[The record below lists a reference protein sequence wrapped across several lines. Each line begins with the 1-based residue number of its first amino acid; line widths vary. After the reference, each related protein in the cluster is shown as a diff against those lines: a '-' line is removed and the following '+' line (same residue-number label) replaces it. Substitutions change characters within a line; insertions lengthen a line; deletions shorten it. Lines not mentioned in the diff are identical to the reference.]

1 MKLKLLT
8 LLLTCFFII
17 SCSKETDDVLLKDN
31 NPETV
36 TSSREEPN
44 SGVNYCTQVDLIAG
58 QNYDSGNVEVVIDG
72 ENLLITYTMEGDWV
86 LNASHLFVGDCSE
99 RPANKSGNPRI
110 GHFPYSATHSQ
121 GTTSY
126 TYSIPLATLPNCLCI
141 AAHAEVNG
149 PSGNETA
156 WADGLP
162 YGGNSWAMYFEY
174 CLDQCGS

>member
-1 MKLKLLT
+1 MKSKLLI
-8 LLLTCFFII
+8 LLVALTFII
-17 SCSKETDDVLLKDN
+17 SCSKESDQENFQKNDLEDVLA
-31 NPETV
+31 
-36 TSSREEPN
+36 SREEPPLEN
-44 SGVNYCTQVDLIAG
+44 TFCSQVDLIAG

-149 PSGNETA
+149 PTGSETA

-162 YGGNSWAMYFEY
+162 YGGNSWAMYFEF